1 MFANEDEKKKKKHM
15 WRFRKKKKKKE
26 WNYKLR
32 KEKQNHEI
40 PYLLVDIEGKR
51 DLNVWKD
58 KTLVST
64 F

>member
-1 MFANEDEKKKKKHM
+1 MKKKKKNICEDLG
-15 WRFRKKKKKKE
+15 KEKKKKE

>member
-1 MFANEDEKKKKKHM
+1 MKKKKKNLCEDLG
-15 WRFRKKKKKKE
+15 KKKKE

-51 DLNVWKD
+51 DLNVWED
-58 KTLVST
+58 KTLLST